1 MGENP
6 RERGENGKNSWGW
19 VGVGRRPIYS
29 IYIGRIFRLDVAR
42 ESVGRHV
49 VF

>member
-19 VGVGRRPIYS
+19 GGEEANLFYLHWTYYQVGRS
-29 IYIGRIFRLDVAR
+29 
-42 ESVGRHV
+42 S
-49 VF
+49 